1 MKMTLIF
8 LKMLIYRKVS
18 FLLCVI
24 LFLLS
29 AICFQFCRTFALVEL
44 LILGRL
50 IVGFAS
56 GLTTT
61 TMPMYL
67 TELAPLELR
76 GVLGVL
82 CSMGVTGFYSQYIL
96 YIKEINKYIFSF
108 LCNTK

>member
-1 MKMTLIF
+1 M
-8 LKMLIYRKVS
+8 S
-18 FLLCVI
+18 FLLCLI

-82 CSMGVTGFYSQYIL
+82 CSMGVTGLYSQNVL
-96 YIKEINKYIFSF
+96 WIKEIIKFIFSF
-108 LCNTK
+108 LYNTN